1 MNSNF
6 IDKAIG
12 YFNPVQGLKRV
23 QSRAL
28 IEKLEAY
35 NGASTQRNAVRSWI
49 SPKGDSDTDDLP
61 DIPQLRIRSRD
72 QYRNAPIVKGA
83 IDTKS
88 YNTVGAGLRLQ
99 SKIDAEYL
107 GMSEDEAR
115 AWEKNTEFEFKI
127 WSESKNC
134 DAERTKNFYELQSVA
149 FISTLLSGDVFALMP
164 YIDRQSLYSLA
175 IQLVEAD
182 RVSNPREGQDTALIA
197 GGVEVDEYSAPVA
210 YHINKSHPNGLSNVQ
225 EWVRVDAWGAKTGR
239 QNVIHLFEA
248 SRPNQRRGVP
258 ILAPVMENLKQL
270 TDYTN
275 AELMAALVSG
285 MFTVFVKS
293 EGGELPA
300 PMGTEEE
307 GVDYS
312 MGSGAIV
319 GLSPNESIE
328 TANPGRPNAN
338 FDAFVMSIMKQIGS
352 ALQVPY
358 ELLIKHFSS
367 SYSAS
372 RAALLEA
379 WKAFKTRRTWF
390 ADNFCQPIYEEWLYE
405 AILTGR
411 IQANGFIEDE
421 AIRKAYCNAEWNG
434 PTAGQ
439 LDPLKETQAA
449 EARVQSGFS
458 TRSKEASEMNG
469 TDFSQNVKM
478 AVKEGELMREAGL
491 GLDNSTQG
499 EAEGKETDTN
509 EKETNKKDTEDE

>member
-1 MNSNF
+1 MRSNF
-6 IDKAIG
+6 IDKAVT
-12 YFNPVQGLKRV
+12 YFSPKNGLRRL
-23 QSRAL
+23 QNRAL
-28 IEKLEAY
+28 MEKLESY
-35 NGASTQRNAVRSWI
+35 NGASTSRNALKSWT

-83 IDTKS
+83 IDTKA

-99 SKIDAEYL
+99 SRINADYL
-107 GMSEDEAR
+107 GMSPEEAR
-115 AWEKNTEFEFKI
+115 VWEKNTEFEFRI

-149 FISTLLSGDVFALMP
+149 FISTMLSGDVFALLP
-164 YIDRQSLYSLA
+164 YIDRQSLYSLTV
-175 IQLVEAD
+175 QLIEAD
-182 RVSNPREGQDTALIA
+182 RVSNPREGQDTSRIA
-197 GGVEVDEYSAPVA
+197 GGVEVDEYTAPVA
-210 YHINKSHPNGLSNVQ
+210 YHINKSHPNGLSNIQ

-248 SRPNQRRGVP
+248 TRPNQRRGVP

-293 EGGELPA
+293 ESGSLPA
-300 PMGTEEE
+300 PMGGDGEEE
-307 GVDYS
+307 ADYNL
-312 MGSGAIV
+312 GSGAIV

-328 TANPGRPNAN
+328 TADPGRPNVN
-338 FDAFVMSIMKQIGS
+338 FDPFVMAIMKQIGS

-390 ADNFCQPIYEEWLYE
+390 AANFCQPIYEEWLYE

-469 TDFSQNVKM
+469 TDFAQNAKM
-478 AVKEGELMREAGL
+478 AIKEGELMREAGL
-491 GLDNSTQG
+491 GLENVTDG
-499 EAEGKETDTN
+499 EADSKETDD
-509 EKETNKKDTEDE
+509 EETKPKDKEDE